1 MESLRPS
8 LSPTLT
14 IPNIIT
20 MVRILATPVFIIFL
34 MQESYGRALGIF
46 LLAGLSDLADGL
58 IARTWH
64 QKSPLGAFLDPL
76 ADKLLLS
83 SSFLTLGI
91 LHKIP
96 AWLAVTVISRDVV
109 IMGGIL
115 ILKIF
120 NVKVEIQP
128 SLASKWTTS
137 LQIVVVFL
145 VLLRELWFFPRF
157 FLTGCYWVTAIL
169 TVATGIHYLSRGVK
183 MLNGQQEQR
192 RHGGQKGWKL

>member
-1 MESLRPS
+1 MDYLRPP

-20 MVRILATPVFIIFL
+20 MVRILATPLFIISL

-46 LLAGLSDLADGL
+46 LFAGLSDLADGL
-58 IARTWH
+58 IARNWH

-91 LHKIP
+91 WHKIP
-96 AWLAVTVISRDVV
+96 AWLVVTVISRDVV

-115 ILKIF
+115 ILKLF
-120 NVKVEIQP
+120 DVKVKIEP

-137 LQIVVVFL
+137 LQIGVVFL
-145 VLLRELWFFPRF
+145 VLLRELWVFPRI
-157 FLTGCYWVTAIL
+157 FLTGCYWLTALL

-183 MLNGQQEQR
+183 MFNGQQEER
-192 RHGGQKGWKL
+192 RQGGKKGKK